1 MGAMFEGI
9 RVIDFTANI
18 SGPATTTFLADMG
31 AEVIKVEK
39 PGIGDDARL
48 FPPYV
53 NGFSAPFLAMNRGK
67 KGIVLDLK
75 TEEGVELFKELVQV
89 SDVLVENHRPG
100 TMESYGLSYEV
111 LSELN
116 PRLVMLSLSGYGQY
130 GPLADRPAYDSIIQ
144 AVTGI
149 MATTGFPDAPPT
161 KAGPIIID
169 LATAMHASY
178 AIAAALYAREKTG
191 MGEFIDMSMYD
202 VGVNLM
208 AGTWTQYTVTGK
220 VQERTGNR
228 YPYVSPFDTYCAKD
242 GYFMICSAGD
252 ATFHK
257 LCDAMGMPELK
268 TDERFVNLFV
278 RNDNV
283 GELTKIIQEWV
294 SRHTVAE
301 LEALSVQFGFPGA
314 PVREVNEVVE
324 HPHTKARGLSIDVE
338 QPGRGVINIY
348 GPAIKTK
355 NSRVEVRGAAP
366 EHGQDNRWFLE
377 EVLGKSSDE
386 AEAILQS
393 PAMGKKPV
401 LVPA

>member
-1 MGAMFEGI
+1 
-9 RVIDFTANI
+9 
-18 SGPATTTFLADMG
+18 
-31 AEVIKVEK
+31 
-39 PGIGDDARL
+39 
-48 FPPYV
+48 
-53 NGFSAPFLAMNRGK
+53 
-67 KGIVLDLK
+67 
-75 TEEGVELFKELVQV
+75 
-89 SDVLVENHRPG
+89 
-100 TMESYGLSYEV
+100 MESYGLSYDV

-116 PRLVMLSLSGYGQY
+116 QRLVMLSLSGYGQY

-149 MATTGFPDAPPT
+149 MATTGFPDTPPT

-228 YPYVSPFDTYCAKD
+228 YPYVSPFDTYRAKD
-242 GYFMICSAGD
+242 GYFMVCSAGD

-283 GELTKIIQEWV
+283 AELTRIIQQWV
-294 SRHTVAE
+294 SQHTVQE
-301 LEALSVQFGFPGA
+301 LEDLSVQFGFPGA

-324 HPHTKARGLSIDVE
+324 HPHTKARGLSVDVE
-338 QPGRGVINIY
+338 QPGRGVVNIY

-355 NSRVEVRGAAP
+355 RSSVEVRGAAP
-366 EHGQDNRWFLE
+366 EHGQHNRWFLE
-377 EVLGKSSDE
+377 VVLGKSPEE
-386 AEAILQS
+386 AEQFLES

-401 LVPA
+401 LMHA